1 MNNPANMLRARIEF
15 NRSRLKAMNEREN
28 EFKSML
34 TNADDVNGTSP
45 ATTQAVREVFA
56 ENVENNNDIKNMVQ
70 ELLKKSKKRK
80 ISSRMLE
87 RMMEERR
94 AKNARARVDKEET
107 EGLVV

>member
-34 TNADDVNGTSP
+34 TNADVVIGTFP
-45 ATTQAVREVFA
+45 ATTRAVREVFA

>member
-1 MNNPANMLRARIEF
+1 MNNPANMLSARIEF
-15 NRSRLKAMNEREN
+15 SRSRLKIMKEREN

-34 TNADDVNGTSP
+34 TNAEVVNGTSP
-45 ATTQAVREVFA
+45 ATTQAVREVFT
-56 ENVENNNDIKNMVQ
+56 ENVANNKDIRRMVI

-94 AKNARARVDKEET
+94 AKFKRARAEKEET
-107 EGLVV
+107 DDLAV